1 MTLWSGYLCICNVY
15 TYKDGFKKKL
25 IILIF
30 QNCVEYIFRNIFLY
44 ICDSLSSTFSKLKL
58 KPLIVIDAWFLPLFV
73 EEIHIPGAKPIMA
86 PTNVGGGGGSVGV
99 LTITWK
105 VSIYK
110 NPLQKGSRQKSE
122 SGDFEIRD
130 YSECKIWYSKSKS
143 GNQVINYKV
152 YTCICMYMHA
162 GMYHSNSIL
171 L

>member
-1 MTLWSGYLCICNVY
+1 MRDFV
-15 TYKDGFKKKL
+15 
-25 IILIF
+25 
-30 QNCVEYIFRNIFLY
+30 
-44 ICDSLSSTFSKLKL
+44 
-58 KPLIVIDAWFLPLFV
+58 PLFV

-122 SGDFEIRD
+122 SRDFEIRD

-152 YTCICMYMHA
+152 YICMYMHA
-162 GMYHSNSIL
+162 GMYLSNSIL